1 MTVHKPLVR
10 YTTIAV
16 LILLGIPVGVWAL
29 GIGLH
34 YNIPTPGEYAMSL
47 FQSPKRG
54 TIAIAFVV
62 GGLVNSICGCVLICV
77 VAAVIARL
85 RRNGDSRTSGGHS

>member
-62 GGLVNSICGCVLICV
+62 DWSIRS
-77 VAAVIARL
+77 AAACLYV
-85 RRNGDSRTSGGHS
+85 S